1 MLYRRP
7 CLSDAC
13 VVVVCSAQSTGTKN
27 EGTTTRLI
35 QAATEAENDNWA
47 SKHYE
52 DIVTSIWEDHTT
64 TAAQSIRSPLILK
77 RLRTEIQTECQE
89 LLALLT
95 AAQKLEEISTKSR
108 NKVIGKGEI
117 LSCRLMTA
125 LLQDH
130 GIDAQFVDLSN
141 IVPLTSLPQNLNQEF
156 YDNVASLLYKKIQ
169 TCGNKV
175 PVVTGYFGTISGGIL
190 EQVGRGYTDL
200 CAALIVLSPS
210 AYILVYANKTE
221 GRWSQ
226 REGLADLERSRRH
239 FHGSML

>member
-1 MLYRRP
+1 M
-7 CLSDAC
+7 
-13 VVVVCSAQSTGTKN
+13 VCSARSTGTKN

-35 QAATEAENDNWA
+35 QAATEAENENW
-47 SKHYE
+47 SSRHYE
-52 DIVTSIWEDHTT
+52 DIVEHIWKDHAT
-64 TAAQSIRSPLILK
+64 TAAQYIRSPLILD
-77 RLRTEIQTECQE
+77 RLSTEIQTECQD

-108 NKVIGKGEI
+108 NKVIAKGEI

-141 IVPLTSLPQNLNQEF
+141 IVPFTPLPQNLSQEF
-156 YDNVASLLYKKIQ
+156 YDNIATLLYKKIQ

-210 AYILVYANKTE
+210 ACTLVCANKTE
-221 GRWSQ
+221 GRWS
-226 REGLADLERSRRH
+226 
-239 FHGSML
+239 